1 VTVRLVVNG
10 AAGRMGRQVIGAAIA
25 DPQVQVI
32 GAVVRP
38 SSPLVDQ
45 DAGLI
50 AGIDRLGVPL
60 RADPIAALASSSV
73 AVDVSVPSASVEFAR
88 IAASQG
94 VPVVVATTGLSAA
107 QRASVE
113 ALASESAVLVAPNLS
128 LGINLIA
135 ELLPSIVQALGTDYD
150 VEVVEAHHRH
160 KKDAP
165 SGTAVRLAEVIAAAR
180 ERPLAELERHGRH
193 GIAPRAPGEIGM
205 HALRLGGLAGEHSVY
220 FANEGEVIEIYHR
233 AVSRE
238 TFARGAV
245 RAARFLSGKPA
256 GLYTMRDVLGI
267 KTG

>member
-1 VTVRLVVNG
+1 
-10 AAGRMGRQVIGAAIA
+10 MGRQVIAAA
-25 DPQVQVI
+25 SGDPDVQIV

-38 SSPLVDQ
+38 SSPLLEQ
-45 DAGLI
+45 DAGVI
-50 AGIDRLGVPL
+50 AGVARLGVPL
-60 RADPIAALASSSV
+60 LADPVAGLAGATV
-73 AVDVSVPSASVEFAR
+73 AVDVSVPAASVELAR

-94 VPVVVATTGLSAA
+94 VPVVVATTGLSAG

-113 ALASESAVLVAPNLS
+113 ALAAQTAVLIAPNLS

-135 ELLPSIVQALGTDYD
+135 ELLPSIVKALGTDYD

-220 FANEGEVIEIYHR
+220 FASEGEVIEIYHR

-238 TFARGAV
+238 TFARGGV
-245 RAARFLSGKPA
+245 RAARFLSGKPP

-267 KTG
+267 TG